1 MTAIETRYYD
11 GKSSQL
17 RKVLI
22 FPLPPDR
29 LHVQGEGVD
38 FGCALADVRIS
49 SRVGNTRRHL
59 YFADGSQCET
69 ENNDAI
75 DEMFAAARTAAPG
88 RLLHHWESR
97 LGYVLFALVLT
108 AVSLWAGVVYGIPAL
123 AKQVAFSLPAATDKM
138 LGRGALEALDN
149 TLLQHTRLS
158 PTRQS
163 EVKALFA
170 SMKASIDDAA
180 DYQLELRA
188 SKLVGANAFALPSGI
203 VVVTDAMV
211 ELAKSDGELIAV
223 LAHEIGHLR
232 QRHGL
237 RRALQ
242 GSAMAV
248 VVIAVTGDVGSL
260 VSVTAALPALLV
272 ESKYSRDFEREAD
285 DFALEYLKRRG
296 IPAEAMAEVLTR
308 MDKQSGAAGDVPD
321 FLSTHPATTER
332 AQRTRVAH

>member
-1 MTAIETRYYD
+1 MTVFEARYYD

-17 RKVLI
+17 RKVSI
-22 FPLPPDR
+22 YPLPPDR
-29 LHVQGEGVD
+29 LHVLGEGVD
-38 FGCALADVRIS
+38 FSCTLAEIRAS

-69 ENNDAI
+69 ADNDAV
-75 DEMFAAARTAAPG
+75 DEILASANAAAPG
-88 RLLHHWESR
+88 RLLHRWESR

-123 AKQVAFSLPAATDKM
+123 AKQVAFSLPAATDRM
-138 LGRGALEALDN
+138 LGQGALEGLDK
-149 TLLQHTRLS
+149 TLLRQTRLS
-158 PTRQS
+158 PQRQS
-163 EVKALFA
+163 EVKALFDD
-170 SMKASIDDAA
+170 MKANIEDAG
-180 DYQLELRA
+180 DYRLELRA
-188 SKLVGANAFALPSGI
+188 SKMIGANAFALPSGI
-203 VVVTDAMV
+203 VVVTDPLV
-211 ELAKSDGELIAV
+211 RLAKSDGELVAV

-285 DFALEYLKRRG
+285 DFALDYLQRHD
-296 IPAEAMAEVLTR
+296 IAPEAMGEILLR
-308 MDKQSGAAGDVPD
+308 MGKQVGAAGDVPD
-321 FLSTHPATTER
+321 FLSSHPATRER
-332 AQRTRVAH
+332 AERSRVAR